1 MAEKRMLSK
10 VISISEKVNELPD
23 IFDMLLYTWMIPHA
37 DDFGRLAGSPGKIKA
52 LVVPMLEK
60 SIKDIRQSLQVL
72 DAQGLI
78 LWYEVEGERV
88 VQIQQFEKHQQGL
101 HKRTRSKFP
110 DFPGNSGNVQEFP
123 SELKGTELNRT
134 EEKRTEE
141 KRTEQEQ
148 NGNEGSLPASLDAAE
163 DDYLYGGGPLPSVP
177 DAFRMFEAEGF
188 GTISDITKD
197 QLNEFIQDYTER
209 WLCEAMK
216 KAVLAGKRNLSYV
229 QGILKRWKSEGID
242 EPWTK
247 EKPPEQGGS
256 RGARGGYSGK
266 PHIEV
271 VKPTTDGPTPEDIAL
286 QQKLLAELQAKKEA
300 KLLQEKRDR
309 GEGPDH

>member
-10 VISISEKVNELPD
+10 VISISEKVNELPN

-60 SIKDIRQSLQVL
+60 SIKDIRESLHVL
-72 DAQGLI
+72 DHQGLI
-78 LWYEVEGERV
+78 LWYEVDGERV

-110 DFPGNSGNVQEFP
+110 DFPGTSGNVQETP

-134 EEKRTEE
+134 EENGTEE
-141 KRTEQEQ
+141 KRREQEQ
-148 NGNEGSLPASLDAAE
+148 NGIEGSMSDSPDAAE
-163 DDYLYGGGPLPSVP
+163 DEYLYGGGPLPSIS
-177 DAFRMFEAEGF
+177 DAFRMFENEGF

-197 QLNEFIQDYTER
+197 QLNEFIQDYTEK

-216 KAVLAGKRNLSYV
+216 KAVLAGKRTLSYV
-229 QGILKRWKSEGID
+229 QGILKRWKAEGID

-247 EKPPEQGGS
+247 DKPPEQTS
-256 RGARGGYSGK
+256 NRGNRGGYSGK
-266 PHIEV
+266 AHIEV

-286 QQKLLAELQAKKEA
+286 QQKLLAELKAKKEA
-300 KLLQEKRDR
+300 KLRQEKQDR
-309 GEGPDH
+309 EEEPDH

>member
-52 LVVPMLEK
+52 LVVPMLDK
-60 SIKDIRQSLQVL
+60 SIKDIRDSLQVL
-72 DAQGLI
+72 DHQGLI
-78 LWYEVEGERV
+78 LWYEVSGEKV

-134 EEKRTEE
+134 EENGTEE
-141 KRTEQEQ
+141 KGTEQEQ
-148 NGNEGSLPASLDAAE
+148 KGTEGSMPASPDAAE
-163 DDYLYGGGPLPSVP
+163 DEYLYGGGPLPSIL
-177 DAFRMFEAEGF
+177 DAFKMFEAEGF
-188 GTISDITKD
+188 GLISPSNKESLEEMIAT
-197 QLNEFIQDYTER
+197 YSER
-209 WLCEAMK
+209 WVCEAIK
-216 KAVLAGKRNLSYV
+216 KSSFAGKRNLGYV
-229 QGILKRWKSEGID
+229 QGILKRWKADGID

-247 EKPPEQGGS
+247 DKPPEQTSS
-256 RGARGGYSGK
+256 RGPRGGYSGK
-266 PHIEV
+266 PHIEI

-286 QQKLLAELQAKKEA
+286 QQKLLAELKAKKEE
-300 KLLQEKRDR
+300 KLLQEERDR
-309 GEGPDH
+309 GEGPNH